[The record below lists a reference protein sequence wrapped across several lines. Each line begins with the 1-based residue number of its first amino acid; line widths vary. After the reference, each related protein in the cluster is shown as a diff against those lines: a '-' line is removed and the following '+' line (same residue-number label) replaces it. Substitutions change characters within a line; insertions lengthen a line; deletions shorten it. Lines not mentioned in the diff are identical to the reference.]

1 MKLVQNEVTS
11 TVSIRRMLLDDLQKL
26 RSGELRNAD
35 ARARAYVTKQI
46 IDTMKLEAV
55 AMQMRVETFEPL
67 ALLDA
72 A

>member
-1 MKLVQNEVTS
+1 
-11 TVSIRRMLLDDLQKL
+11 
-26 RSGELRNAD
+26 
-35 ARARAYVTKQI
+35 
-46 IDTMKLEAV
+46 MKLEAV